1 MAPMLEVDNLSK
13 TFILHN
19 QHGVSLAV
27 LGAVSLTVRGGEC
40 LVLNGPS
47 GAGKSTLLRCV
58 YANYRSQSGIAR
70 VWHRG
75 SWVDMASAPPR
86 KVLAVRRHT
95 MGYVSQFLR
104 VIPRIPALDL
114 VMEPLVAQGV
124 HPEHAKR
131 DAQSMLERL
140 NIPARLWSL
149 PPATFSGGERQRVNI
164 ARGFVAA
171 FPVMLLDEPTAAL
184 DPVNRHAVVDLIGEA
199 KARGAAI
206 LAVFHDDGIRNALA
220 TRLFEV
226 RPRTRDD

>member
-1 MAPMLEVDNLSK
+1 MVPMLEVENLSK
-13 TFILHN
+13 TFVLHN
-19 QHGVSLAV
+19 QHGVSLPV

-58 YANYRSQSGIAR
+58 YANYRSHSGTAR

-75 SWVDMASAPPR
+75 SWVDMASALPQ

-124 HPEHAKR
+124 HLDDAKR
-131 DAQSMLERL
+131 DA
-140 NIPARLWSL
+140 
-149 PPATFSGGERQRVNI
+149 
-164 ARGFVAA
+164 
-171 FPVMLLDEPTAAL
+171 
-184 DPVNRHAVVDLIGEA
+184 
-199 KARGAAI
+199 
-206 LAVFHDDGIRNALA
+206 
-220 TRLFEV
+220 
-226 RPRTRDD
+226 